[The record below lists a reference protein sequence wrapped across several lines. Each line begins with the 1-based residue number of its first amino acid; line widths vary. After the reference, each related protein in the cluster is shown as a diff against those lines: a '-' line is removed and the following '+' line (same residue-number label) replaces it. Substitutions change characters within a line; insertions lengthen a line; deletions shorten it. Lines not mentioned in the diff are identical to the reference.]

1 MLTYILFFEIEPV
14 QKLYF
19 LIIFLICVIMFI
31 AIWWMHNRIT
41 FHLLTL
47 DANIEYMVNLNHMK
61 SLKL

>member
-1 MLTYILFFEIEPV
+1 
-14 QKLYF
+14 
-19 LIIFLICVIMFI
+19 MFI